1 MQSPKTSNTFYFV
14 LNKPK
19 GYLCTSKAE
28 SSSGTK
34 RKIVL
39 DLFQEWL
46 EKWKKQ
52 NPQVKSLSL
61 QY

>member
-1 MQSPKTSNTFYFV
+1 MQSPKNSTNFYFV

-28 SSSGTK
+28 SSDGK
-34 RKIVL
+34 RKKIVL
-39 DLFQEWL
+39 DLFQDWL

-52 NPQVKSLSL
+52 NPQVRSLS
-61 QY
+61 